1 MVLNP
6 VKIKSTHVRDVRGWG
21 SASLERTAKEDLSEE
36 VKPKGTGSTRNRQ
49 SVHQAQRT
57 VDANVPRKSHN

>member
-21 SASLERTAKEDLSEE
+21 RASLERKAREDLSEE
-36 VKPKGTGSTRNRQ
+36 VKPKGTGSARNRQ
-49 SVHQAQRT
+49 SVRQAQ
-57 VDANVPRKSHN
+57 

>member
-21 SASLERTAKEDLSEE
+21 RASLGRKAREDLSEE
-36 VKPKGTGSTRNRQ
+36 VKPKGTGSARNRQ
-49 SVHQAQRT
+49 SVRQAQ
-57 VDANVPRKSHN
+57 